1 MSIDFER
8 IRNLRED
15 SFLISCSVRSIGN
28 LVKIG
33 LSFELHGIRQQMFL
47 VFQLNR
53 GFRRK

>member
-28 LVKIG
+28 LVKIVF
-33 LSFELHGIRQQMFL
+33 SFELHGIKQQIFL
-47 VFQLNR
+47 VFQLNL